1 MRLKAERS
9 SVLLLFLLLFLLLLR
24 PLLLLF
30 SLVRAL
36 PAAGLRQDVGHGR
49 WTLLVTLCGRKKVRT
64 KKKDVQI
71 RNRIWGLPASIF
83 LQYIWGLLTS
93 VFFQCWQGGSGQ
105 GFGFA
110 KRCLLLLL
118 FGFGVCKQYP
128 TFEIVPTNIFFPGLG
143 FANRCLSLLGSGGLP
158 ANISFQA
165 WSLCSCVL

>member
-64 KKKDVQI
+64 KKKRRADPQQ
-71 RNRIWGLPASIF
+71 N
-83 LQYIWGLLTS
+83 
-93 VFFQCWQGGSGQ
+93 
-105 GFGFA
+105 
-110 KRCLLLLL
+110 
-118 FGFGVCKQYP
+118 
-128 TFEIVPTNIFFPGLG
+128 LG
-143 FANRCLSLLGSGGLP
+143 FACQYFLAVYLGF
-158 ANISFQA
+158 AY
-165 WSLCSCVL
+165 